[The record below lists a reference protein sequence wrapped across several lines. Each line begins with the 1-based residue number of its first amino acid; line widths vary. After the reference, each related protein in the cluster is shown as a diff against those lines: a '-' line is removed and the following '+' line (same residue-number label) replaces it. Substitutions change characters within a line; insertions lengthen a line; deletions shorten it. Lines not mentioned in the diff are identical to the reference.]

1 MYAIVANT
9 ATWGVLSPQY
19 NSCRPLY
26 GKAPLRHG
34 FIGQATAEFLVA
46 CHVES
51 KATSGGQLVS

>member
-1 MYAIVANT
+1 MCNSTVVIMAYMLLLANT

-34 FIGQATAEFLVA
+34 FIAPATAEFS
-46 CHVES
+46 H
-51 KATSGGQLVS
+51 GVSVGK